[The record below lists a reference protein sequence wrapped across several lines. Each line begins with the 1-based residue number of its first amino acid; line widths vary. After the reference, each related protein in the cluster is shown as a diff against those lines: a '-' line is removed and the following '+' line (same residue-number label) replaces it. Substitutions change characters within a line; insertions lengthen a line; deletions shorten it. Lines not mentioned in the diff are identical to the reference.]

1 MGTKERAG
9 QAEKGAGMNSPFVY
23 LAVTILAMILTTPF
37 LQDYVGIRLLLD
49 LFYSAIF
56 ITAMYLVS
64 KEKRYIKFAI
74 LFAVP
79 MILSLWAKY
88 FFANPHISSIGRIC
102 GIIFFAIAILYC
114 GRFILKTPHVTL
126 DVIIAAIVI
135 YLLMALMWS
144 YAYSLLEF
152 YQPGSFQSAEGQVR
166 SSRLFFLYYSFVT
179 ITTLGYGDIIPLT
192 AKAKSLA
199 ILQAFIGQVYLVV
212 VLAWLVGMHV
222 SRKSR

>member
-1 MGTKERAG
+1 MGTTERAG
-9 QAEKGAGMNSPFVY
+9 EAEGKAGMNSPFVY
-23 LAVTILAMILTTPF
+23 LAVAILAMILTTPF
-37 LQDYVGIRLLLD
+37 LQDYIGIRLLLD
-49 LFYSAIF
+49 FFYSAIF
-56 ITAMYLVS
+56 ISAIYLVS
-64 KEKRYIKFAI
+64 KDKRYIKLAI
-74 LFAVP
+74 LFAAP

-88 FFANPHISSIGRIC
+88 FFANVHIISIGRIC
-102 GIIFFAIAILYC
+102 GIIFFAIAIFYC
-114 GRFILKTPHVTL
+114 GRFILKSPHVSR
-126 DVIIAAIVI
+126 DVIIAAVVI

-152 YQPGSFQSAEGQVR
+152 YQPGSFQSAEGQIM
-166 SSRLFFLYYSFVT
+166 SSRQFFLYYSFVT
-179 ITTLGYGDIIPLT
+179 MTTLGYGDVIPLA